1 MTNQKFKVGDRVGLI
16 TTKYSSP
23 PEYGTIKEVLSDSK
37 VKVLWDQERFGGRN
51 QQLTNSALLMHE
63 EELKSRYSE
72 LEKEYKELEQELKS
86 QVQEAA
92 NLLKNAQVKAQSIGV
107 NLKEMYDAIEPLNEV
122 MQDIN
127 PDNWYSSDCSF

>member
-1 MTNQKFKVGDRVGLI
+1 
-16 TTKYSSP
+16 
-23 PEYGTIKEVLSDSK
+23 
-37 VKVLWDQERFGGRN
+37 
-51 QQLTNSALLMHE
+51 MHE